1 MEQQK
6 KFLIAADSGWI
17 SQGFKFYNIYLNTLF
32 RLLNQRN
39 PSEARSDELG
49 KFGRKFASLFQS
61 AHYAKLFV
69 EAEAGNAYDHV
80 PVDLGQAQPHLGQH
94 DHAGGPARQH
104 RRKRREAARTATDV
118 AEEARKVAE
127 DNNIGDEI

>member
-6 KFLIAADSGWI
+6 RFLIAADSGWI

-80 PVDLGQAQPHLGQH
+80 PVDLGQH
-94 DHAGGPARQH
+94 DHAGCPARQH
-104 RRKRREAARTATDV
+104 RRKRREAA
-118 AEEARKVAE
+118 
-127 DNNIGDEI
+127 